1 LKEQQMKFDGKVA
14 MVTGA
19 GQGIGAH
26 YALALAQRG
35 AKVVIAEINM
45 ENADN
50 VAEQIRQAGG
60 EAIAVHTDVSSE
72 ASAIEAFKAAE
83 KSFGG
88 VDYLINNAA
97 IYAGMRMES
106 ELTIDLQ
113 YYRKFM
119 DVNFHGALI
128 MTRAVYRSMAARG
141 GGAILNGSST
151 AAYMGYDYYGVAKL
165 GLNGLTMSL
174 ARVLG
179 PMNIRINGIAPG
191 PTDTEATRSTVPGE
205 VLNAI
210 VGQLP
215 LARMGTTQ
223 DIVNTAL
230 FLLSDEASW
239 ITGQTWCVDG
249 GLIRR
254 P

>member
-1 LKEQQMKFDGKVA
+1 MKFDGKVA

>member
-1 LKEQQMKFDGKVA
+1 
-14 MVTGA
+14 
-19 GQGIGAH
+19 
-26 YALALAQRG
+26 
-35 AKVVIAEINM
+35 
-45 ENADN
+45 
-50 VAEQIRQAGG
+50 
-60 EAIAVHTDVSSE
+60 
-72 ASAIEAFKAAE
+72 
-83 KSFGG
+83 
-88 VDYLINNAA
+88 
-97 IYAGMRMES
+97 
-106 ELTIDLQ
+106 
-113 YYRKFM
+113 
-119 DVNFHGALI
+119 
-128 MTRAVYRSMAARG
+128 
-141 GGAILNGSST
+141 
-151 AAYMGYDYYGVAKL
+151 
-165 GLNGLTMSL
+165 MSL

-230 FLLSDEASW
+230 FLLSDEAGW

>member
-1 LKEQQMKFDGKVA
+1 MGQSMQFSNKVA
-14 MVTGA
+14 VVTGA

-26 YALALAQRG
+26 YATELAKRG
-35 AKVVIAEINM
+35 AKVVVAEINM
-45 ENADN
+45 ANAEK
-50 VAEQIRQAGG
+50 VAEGIRRAGG
-60 EAIAVHTDVSSE
+60 EALAVRTDVSSE
-72 ASAIEAFKAAE
+72 PSAIAACQEAE
-83 KSFGG
+83 KAFGG

-106 ELTIDLQ
+106 ELTIDLD

-128 MTRAVYRSMAARG
+128 MTRAFHKSMAGRG
-141 GGAILNGSST
+141 GGAIVNGSST

-191 PTDTEATRSTVPGE
+191 PTDTEATRTTVPGQ
-205 VLNAI
+205 VLDAI

-215 LARMGTTQ
+215 LARMGTTL

-230 FLLSDEASW
+230 FLLSDEAGW

>member
-1 LKEQQMKFDGKVA
+1 MQFSNKVA
-14 MVTGA
+14 VVTGA

-26 YALALAQRG
+26 YATELAKRG
-35 AKVVIAEINM
+35 AKVVVAEINM
-45 ENADN
+45 ANAEK
-50 VAEQIRQAGG
+50 VAEGIRRAGG
-60 EAIAVHTDVSSE
+60 EALAVRTDVSSE
-72 ASAIEAFKAAE
+72 PSAIAACQEAE
-83 KSFGG
+83 KAFGG

-106 ELTIDLQ
+106 ELTIDLD

-128 MTRAVYRSMAARG
+128 MTRAFHKSMAGRG
-141 GGAILNGSST
+141 GGAIVNGSST

-191 PTDTEATRSTVPGE
+191 PTDTEATRTTVPGQ
-205 VLNAI
+205 VLDAI

-215 LARMGTTQ
+215 LARMGTTL

-230 FLLSDEASW
+230 FLLSDEAGW

>member
-1 LKEQQMKFDGKVA
+1 MRFTDKVA

-19 GQGIGAH
+19 GQGIGRH
-26 YALALAQRG
+26 YATALAQQG

-45 ENADN
+45 GKADE
-50 VAEQIRQAGG
+50 VAAEIRQAGG
-60 EAIAVHTDVSSE
+60 EAIAVQTDVSSE
-72 ASAIEAFKAAE
+72 ASAIAAFQVAE
-83 KSFGG
+83 KAFGG

-106 ELTIDLQ
+106 ELTIDLD

-128 MTRAVYRSMAARG
+128 MTRAVHRSMAARG
-141 GGAILNGSST
+141 GGAIVNGSST

-191 PTDTEATRSTVPGE
+191 PTDTEATRTTVPGQ
-205 VLNAI
+205 VLDVI

-230 FLLSDEASW
+230 YLLSDEAGW

>member
-1 LKEQQMKFDGKVA
+1 MKFDGKVA

-26 YALALAQRG
+26 YALALAQQG
-35 AKVVIAEINM
+35 AKVVIAEISM
-45 ENADN
+45 ENAEK
-50 VAEQIRQAGG
+50 VADEIRQGGG
-60 EAIAVHTDVSSE
+60 EAIAVRTDVSSE
-72 ASAIEAFKAAE
+72 PSATEAFKAAE

-106 ELTIDLQ
+106 ELTIDLD

-128 MTRAVYRSMAARG
+128 MTRAVHRSMAARG

-191 PTDTEATRSTVPGE
+191 PTDTEATRSTVPGD

-230 FLLSDEASW
+230 FLLSDEAGW